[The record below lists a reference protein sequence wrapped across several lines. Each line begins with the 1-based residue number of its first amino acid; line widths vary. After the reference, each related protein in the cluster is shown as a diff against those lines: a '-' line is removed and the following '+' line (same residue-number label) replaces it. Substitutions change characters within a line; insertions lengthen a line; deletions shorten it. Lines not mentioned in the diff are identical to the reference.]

1 MAAFAPN
8 CLLDDEVTIHKPF
21 KEAVAINPD
30 GPPMI
35 RISAPRHDRK
45 KPYIPQSIAARSG
58 FAVLIETAR
67 IYRALRYFMKFKW
80 ARLLSAM
87 HER

>member
-1 MAAFAPN
+1 M
-8 CLLDDEVTIHKPF
+8 V
-21 KEAVAINPD
+21 
-30 GPPMI
+30 
-35 RISAPRHDRK
+35 RIGAPRHDRK
-45 KPYIPQSIAARSG
+45 KPYIPQFIAARSG

-67 IYRALRYFMKFKW
+67 IYRALRYFMKFMW